1 LFFTIKNLA
10 SNSNAPEKKIQEEER
25 ERWRGIKWRNVFDQ
39 EVSKIDK
46 LNSRNFCEEKTDSKF
61 FLDTMSID
69 GVCIDVT
76 TIENHLD
83 TYQREKGKVWP
94 DFKTLLNR
102 LEKKEK
108 ISLVRKP
115 PELNDS
121 PEIVLNRAG
130 VLSFYSRNLTF

>member
-1 LFFTIKNLA
+1 
-10 SNSNAPEKKIQEEER
+10 
-25 ERWRGIKWRNVFDQ
+25 
-39 EVSKIDK
+39 
-46 LNSRNFCEEKTDSKF
+46 
-61 FLDTMSID
+61 MSID